1 MTEMAILFDS
11 SKCTACKGCQVAC
24 KCWNNLPSPTEKNA
38 CVSQFTGTYQ
48 NPPDLND
55 DTRLIITFNE
65 QESDSQ
71 KGIAWAFG
79 RRACQHCS
87 NAGCVSVCPAGAI
100 YRDEETGMVT
110 TDESKCI
117 GCQRCSSA
125 CPYSVPQYHGPKGTI
140 NKCTGCID
148 RIENGMEPACV
159 ATCQPNALQF
169 GERDEMLAIAKARVE
184 WLHEKG
190 YEDACVYGDAEMD
203 GLHVIQ
209 VLKYGIDM
217 HGQVKNPEVPATAF
231 LTGIM
236 KPIAGVGMG
245 ATVLGL
251 AAMAG
256 LAAGYKRDKLVYNE
270 GTKDTI
276 SVDTGEVVKQ
286 GDPQDDR
293 TFKEALTEN
302 LPFGKGKGGE

>member
-1 MTEMAILFDS
+1 MTDMAILFDS

-38 CVSQFTGTYQ
+38 CASQFTGTYQ
-48 NPPDLND
+48 NPPDINSE
-55 DTRLIITFNE
+55 TRLIITFNE
-65 QESDSQ
+65 QEAETGN
-71 KGIAWAFG
+71 KGIKWAFG

-87 NAGCVSVCPAGAI
+87 NAGCVSVCPTGAI

-125 CPYSVPQYHGPKGTI
+125 CSYSVPQYHGPKGTI

-159 ATCQPNALQF
+159 TTCQPNALQF
-169 GERDEMLAIAKARVE
+169 GERDEMLKIAKARVE

-190 YEDACVYGDAEMD
+190 YEDACVYGEKEMD

-217 HGQVKNPEVPATAF
+217 HGQVKDPQVPASAF
-231 LTGIM
+231 LTNIM

-256 LAAGYKRDKLVYNE
+256 LAVGYRRDKLVYNE
-270 GTKDTI
+270 NTKDTI
-276 SVDTGEVVKQ
+276 SMETGEVVKQ
-286 GDPQDDR
+286 GDPQDSR
-293 TFKEALTEN
+293 TFKEALS
-302 LPFGKGKGGE
+302 GKEAGNE

>member
-1 MTEMAILFDS
+1 MTDMAILFDS

-48 NPPDLND
+48 NPPDINNE
-55 DTRLIITFNE
+55 TRLIITFNE
-65 QESDSQ
+65 QEAETGN
-71 KGIAWAFG
+71 KGIKWAFG

-87 NAGCVSVCPAGAI
+87 NAGCVSVCPTGAI

-169 GERDEMLAIAKARVE
+169 GERDEMLKIAKARVE

-190 YEDACVYGDAEMD
+190 YEDACVYGEKEMD

-217 HGQVKNPEVPATAF
+217 HGQVKDPQVPASAF
-231 LTGIM
+231 LTNIM

-256 LAAGYKRDKLVYNE
+256 LAVGYKRDKLVYNE
-270 GTKDTI
+270 NTKDTI
-276 SVDTGEVVKQ
+276 SMETGEVVKQ
-286 GDPQDDR
+286 GDPQDSR
-293 TFKEALTEN
+293 TFKEALS
-302 LPFGKGKGGE
+302 GKEAGNE

>member
-1 MTEMAILFDS
+1 MTDMAILFDS

-38 CVSQFTGTYQ
+38 CFSQFTGTYQ

-87 NAGCVSVCPAGAI
+87 NAGCVSVCPTGAI

-159 ATCQPNALQF
+159 TTCQPNALQF
-169 GERDEMLAIAKARVE
+169 GERDEMLKIAKARVE

-190 YEDACVYGDAEMD
+190 YKDACVYGDAEMD

-217 HGQVKNPEVPATAF
+217 HGQVNNPQVPASAF
-231 LTGIM
+231 LTNIM

-270 GTKDTI
+270 NTKDTI
-276 SVDTGEVVKQ
+276 SMETGEVVKQ
-286 GDPQDDR
+286 GDPQDSR
-293 TFKEALTEN
+293 TFKEALT
-302 LPFGKGKGGE
+302 GKEAGNE